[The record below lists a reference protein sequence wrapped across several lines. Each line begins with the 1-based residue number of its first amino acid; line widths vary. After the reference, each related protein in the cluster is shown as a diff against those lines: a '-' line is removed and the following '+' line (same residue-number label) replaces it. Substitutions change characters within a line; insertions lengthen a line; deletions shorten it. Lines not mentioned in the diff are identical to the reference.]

1 MLKIKKIETYLT
13 LTGLIWR
20 ALSISFISWQYS
32 LILLAADEYFFL
44 YLQKA
49 KKVNHLQVLEFSKK
63 IIFFNYPLGWAFI
76 ASFIPW
82 THKLVPTNKGGWTK
96 FCL

>member
-1 MLKIKKIETYLT
+1 MLRLSVKLFTIINPIQIIPKNVETKKIETYLT

-49 KKVNHLQVLEFSKK
+49 KKK
-63 IIFFNYPLGWAFI
+63 I
-76 ASFIPW
+76 
-82 THKLVPTNKGGWTK
+82 
-96 FCL
+96 